1 MIEDLLYGEIKP
13 EGLVRSETEKI
24 TDHVT
29 VEYEVTTKNGE
40 DHYLIK
46 SITITSHSNMT
57 VKVDEKTVVQ
67 PPQPYYD
74 DGCYFRNKPITD
86 PALPASY
93 FRQPNP
99 ADDIC
104 FKQSD
109 MERAGIKNDWTP
121 SDFGYVGLPKLRDD
135 IPKGC
140 VRDTCLD
147 ALRRTK

>member
-74 DGCYFRNKPITD
+74 DGCYFR
-86 PALPASY
+86 
-93 FRQPNP
+93 QPNP